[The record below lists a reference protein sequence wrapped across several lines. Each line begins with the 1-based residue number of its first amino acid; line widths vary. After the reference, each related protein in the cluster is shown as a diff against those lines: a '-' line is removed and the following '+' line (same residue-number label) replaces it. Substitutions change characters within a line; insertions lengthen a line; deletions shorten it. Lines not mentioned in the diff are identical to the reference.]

1 MADITPPTIS
11 ITSNKTALKAG
22 DTALITFTLSEAAT
36 DFVLADITFSGGTLS
51 NFLGSGVIYS
61 VTFTP
66 NQNSNTTGSVSIG
79 NFKFSDLAGNANE
92 DGVDANNRVS
102 FIIDTIPPTVRISSP
117 RTYLGINETPTI
129 TFTLSEPSTNFDISD
144 VSITGGTLRS
154 FQGSGTSY
162 SAVLT
167 PTGSDN
173 GFISITTGRFTDV
186 LGNNNLT
193 SSFLLF
199 SPYAPLNA
207 NVEWIHFLGTS
218 EDEKSWGITHGTDGS
233 IYIAGFS
240 QGNLDGQANSGAS
253 DAFITKYNQSG
264 TKSWTRLIGTSADDR
279 AYEIKTG
286 VDGSIYLA
294 GTSGG
299 NLDGQINLGFI
310 DVFVVKYTA
319 EGNKAWTRLLGSERN
334 DYAAALT
341 TSLDDSIYVAGYTD
355 GNLDGQVNSGSSDAF
370 IAKYGSDGTKIWTRL
385 LGTSGEE
392 YAEALTTGLD
402 GSIYVSGNTSK
413 NLDGQLNS
421 GDIDAF
427 VTKFNSG
434 GTKIWTRLLGTSGY
448 ENATALTTG
457 LDGSIYVSGS
467 TTGSLDG
474 QINSGKADAFI
485 TKFNPDGSKAWT
497 RLLGGTN
504 YERANSLIAGNDGA
518 IYVAGYTDGNLDG
531 QTFSGSWD
539 SFVSKYNSD
548 GSKAWTRLIGASS
561 AEAITVDKFGSI
573 FISGYTAGYPIIV
586 GTYLAGYASIDA
598 WEVGY
603 FDAYVMKLTSPDTS
617 SPQMA
622 VSTNKTSLN
631 VGESAELIFTLTKSS
646 ANFVLS
652 DVSVLGGTLSDFQG
666 SGTAYTAIFTAGIEG
681 ANGASV
687 SVGNGKFSDALG
699 IFNEDGADANNK
711 ALFTVKVPVDN
722 TPPTISVT
730 SSALNISVSQTA
742 TITFILS
749 EISTTFTVTDVSV
762 NGGTLSNF
770 SGSGTTYTALFT
782 ATPNSTN
789 NGVLSVASGV
799 FTDAAGNSN
808 ADGSDSNNSLYF
820 TSIPLVTNKTHTLSV
835 IVDKNVLGTSATLLK
850 ELKESITYTNGAITK
865 HSVEYTGVTF
875 DYNQIDS
882 LITTV
887 TRDGEFTAEFTKEI
901 NDYLGTELNITYSAA
916 VKLVGAASID
926 GVILSVAGA
935 DENFVG

>member
-299 NLDGQINLGFI
+299 NLDRQINLGFI

-319 EGNKAWTRLLGSERN
+319 EGNKAWTRLLGSETD

-341 TSLDDSIYVAGYTD
+341 TSLDNSIYVAGYTR

-370 IAKYGSDGTKIWTRL
+370 IAKYGSD
-385 LGTSGEE
+385 
-392 YAEALTTGLD
+392 
-402 GSIYVSGNTSK
+402 
-413 NLDGQLNS
+413 
-421 GDIDAF
+421 
-427 VTKFNSG
+427 

-504 YERANSLIAGNDGA
+504 YERANALTAGNDGA

-586 GTYLAGYASIDA
+586 GTYLAGYANIDA

-770 SGSGTTYTALFT
+770 SGNGTTYTALFT

-808 ADGSDSNNSLYF
+808 ADGSDSNNFLYF

-865 HSVEYTGVTF
+865 HIVEYSGLTF
-875 DYNQIDS
+875 DYSQIDS

-901 NDYLGTELNITYSAA
+901 NDYLGAEQNITYSAA
-916 VKLVGAASID
+916 VAIVGAASID
-926 GVILSVAGA
+926 GIILSVAGA
-935 DENFVG
+935 DGNFVG